1 MDRSNP
7 SPPLMSP
14 LGSPEIRISRPEY
27 ASIPQ
32 RTSDDETYDSRTDR
46 RSRFEEA
53 IEPGLGIQMRP
64 FASPTSPGKS
74 YSQQSTPKA
83 GMFSSF
89 SPTALRPLY
98 QRTPDTLYSFGS
110 GISRARTDPMTER
123 LIAHRA
129 TQSAKWKVHW
139 RTPSTM
145 VFAFVAGILLA
156 LAQHF
161 WYRFLHHRPT
171 YDEDQKFRWVLYGRV
186 LAYLSKVA
194 FGGCVVLVFRQRIW
208 RTFRKRALSVLS
220 IDQLFG
226 ATDDPSLFANWEIV
240 SNAPMAVAIA
250 TVFWLIPLATIIF
263 SPGALTFGDY
273 LDTNA
278 INRSVP
284 HINFMQ
290 ETTKDWRHPIPYN
303 AIDDELLP
311 KGGNKR
317 SLMYYNTTDKSQ
329 DPTTPNW
336 FDYYDQ
342 PSAELRR
349 VALLFGYNLMNHS
362 THRLGARQY
371 VCGKPQAGG
380 PYNCTFTQSFI
391 APAYKC
397 DLAADGIG
405 DNSRL
410 AELGAPFNTSSLLPE
425 GRNIYQAEV
434 KLGDYKQPQME
445 NFQKGPG
452 GLPVGEAPADL
463 GVFKA
468 EPVLW
473 IGYSINS
480 TERLPSDSPFSK
492 NWTHRYDPRIIRCVM
507 NEAKYTVRWNF
518 TGSFFM
524 EMTTLDFLGPVLDT
538 TFTRNENGTL
548 NYAADPVPA
557 ENFIRPLPDVG
568 LYKKIAAYHAMGEVL
583 RGFLGGHV
591 ELEPPL
597 PGPSYA
603 VVSSDV
609 TKTRLVDVESLPKKD
624 FGKVLE
630 GFFADLVL
638 SLYSA
643 PEMLVV
649 EDQDVELTRTQWQS
663 SFVYVPKRLWMC
675 YAPVIF
681 VTLIILLFGVFT
693 IWEDGTT
700 FSTGFSRILVTT
712 RNTTLDDISRGAC
725 LGNDPFP
732 MELMH
737 TRLKFGV
744 LSEGSE
750 NESMGTEGFQH
761 CAFGVASEVAPIR
774 RGVPYAGLRRRIQGL
789 KVIEEEAKT

>member
-1 MDRSNP
+1 MEHSSTP
-7 SPPLMSP
+7 TPLMSP

-46 RSRFEEA
+46 RSRFEEN
-53 IEPGLGIQMRP
+53 IEPGLGIHMKP
-64 FASPTSPGKS
+64 FASPTSPGRS

-89 SPTALRPLY
+89 APLSLRPLY
-98 QRTPDTLYSFGS
+98 QRTPDTLYSFGTS
-110 GISRARTDPMTER
+110 ISRARTDPMTER

-129 TQSAKWKVHW
+129 TQFAEWKVHW
-139 RTPSTM
+139 RTPSIM
-145 VFAFVAGILLA
+145 ALAFTSGILLA

-161 WYRFLHHRPT
+161 WYKFLHHRPT
-171 YDEDQKFRWVLYGRV
+171 YDENEKFRWVLYGRA

-194 FGGCVVLVFRQRIW
+194 FGGCCILVFRQRIW
-208 RTFRKRALSVLS
+208 RTFRERALSVLS
-220 IDQLFG
+220 IDHLFG
-226 ATDDPSLFANWEIV
+226 ATDDPSLFINWETI
-240 SNAPMAVAIA
+240 SNAPVAVAIA

-273 LDTNA
+273 LEARDVSRN
-278 INRSVP
+278 VP
-284 HINFMQ
+284 HINFTQ
-290 ETTKDWRHPIPYN
+290 ETIKDWRHPVAYEPSE
-303 AIDDELLP
+303 DDLLA

-317 SLMYYNTTDKSQ
+317 SLMYYNTTDKSEN
-329 DPTTPNW
+329 PTSPGW

-362 THRLGARQY
+362 THRLNARQL
-371 VCGKPQAGG
+371 VCGKAEAGG
-380 PYNCTFTQSFI
+380 PYNCTYAQSFI

-397 DLAADGIG
+397 DLVADGIG
-405 DNSRL
+405 DDSRL
-410 AELGAPFNTSSLLPE
+410 VDLGAPFNTSTLLPE
-425 GRNIYQAEV
+425 GRNAYQAEV
-434 KLGDYKQPQME
+434 GLGDYKRPQIE
-445 NFQKGPG
+445 NFQRGPG
-452 GLPVGEAPADL
+452 GVPAGDTPADL

-468 EPVLW
+468 EPTLW
-473 IGYSINS
+473 IGWSNNS
-480 TERLPSDSPFSK
+480 TEPLPPDSPFRT
-492 NWTHRYDPRIIRCVM
+492 NWTHRYDPKVIRCVM
-507 NEAKYTVRWNF
+507 NEARYTVKWNF
-518 TGSFFM
+518 SGPYFM
-524 EMTTLDFLGPVLDT
+524 AMPMLEFLGPVLDT
-538 TFTRNENGTL
+538 NFTRNEDGSL
-548 NYAADPVPA
+548 NYSMDPVPA
-557 ENFIRPLPDVG
+557 DNFVRPLPDVA

-583 RGFLGGHV
+583 RDFLGGHI
-591 ELEPPL
+591 ELEAPL

-609 TKTRLVDVESLPKKD
+609 TKTRLVGVDSLPKKD

-630 GFFADLVL
+630 QFFADMVL

-649 EDQDVELTRTQWQS
+649 ENQELEMNRMQWQS
-663 SFVYVPKRLWMC
+663 SFVYVPQRLWMC

-681 VTLIILLFGVFT
+681 VTLIILLFGIFT
-693 IWEDGTT
+693 IWQDGTT

-750 NESMGTEGFQH
+750 NEFMGTEGFQH
-761 CAFGVASEVAPIR
+761 CAFGVVSEVGPII
-774 RGVPYAGLRRRIQGL
+774 RGVPYAGLRQRKEYLNPAG
-789 KVIEEEAKT
+789 EEK

>member
-1 MDRSNP
+1 
-7 SPPLMSP
+7 
-14 LGSPEIRISRPEY
+14 
-27 ASIPQ
+27 
-32 RTSDDETYDSRTDR
+32 
-46 RSRFEEA
+46 
-53 IEPGLGIQMRP
+53 
-64 FASPTSPGKS
+64 
-74 YSQQSTPKA
+74 
-83 GMFSSF
+83 
-89 SPTALRPLY
+89 
-98 QRTPDTLYSFGS
+98 
-110 GISRARTDPMTER
+110 MTER

-129 TQSAKWKVHW
+129 TQSAQWKVHW
-139 RTPSTM
+139 RTPSLM
-145 VFAFVAGILLA
+145 VFAFIAGILLA

-161 WYRFLHHRPT
+161 WYKFLHHRPM
-171 YDEDQKFRWVLYGRV
+171 YDEDQKFRWVLYGRA

-194 FGGCVVLVFRQRIW
+194 FGGCCVLVFRQRIW
-208 RTFRKRALSVLS
+208 TTFRERALSVLS

-226 ATDDPSLFANWEIV
+226 ATDDPSLFVNWETI
-240 SNAPMAVAIA
+240 SNAPVAVAIA

-263 SPGALTFGDY
+263 SPGALTFGNY
-273 LDTNA
+273 LDTKSV
-278 INRSVP
+278 NRSVP
-284 HINFMQ
+284 HINFTH
-290 ETTKDWRHPIPYN
+290 ETTKDWRHPIAYDP
-303 AIDDELLP
+303 IDDELLS

-317 SLMYYNTTDKSQ
+317 SIMYYNTTDKSQ
-329 DPTTPNW
+329 NPTTSNW

-349 VALLFGYNLMNHS
+349 VAMLFGYNLMNHS
-362 THRLGARQY
+362 THRLNARQY
-371 VCGKPQAGG
+371 VCGKSESGG

-397 DLAADGIG
+397 DLVADGV

-410 AELGAPFNTSSLLPE
+410 AELGAPFNTSTLLPE

-434 KLGDYKQPQME
+434 GLGDYKHPQME

-452 GLPVGEAPADL
+452 GVPVGEVPADL

-468 EPVLW
+468 EPTLW
-473 IGYSINS
+473 IGWSTDS
-480 TERLPSDSPFSK
+480 TEPLPPDSPYSK

-507 NEAKYTVRWNF
+507 HEAKYTVKWNF
-518 TGSFFM
+518 TGPYFM
-524 EMTTLDFLGPVLDT
+524 EMTMRQILKPVIDT
-538 TFTRNENGTL
+538 NFTRNEDGTL
-548 NYAADPVPA
+548 NYDVDPVPA
-557 ENFIRPLPDVG
+557 ENFIRPLPDIG
-568 LYKKIAAYHAMGEVL
+568 LYKKIAAYHAMGNVL
-583 RGFLGGHV
+583 RDFLSGHV

-609 TKTRLVDVESLPKKD
+609 TKTRLVGVDSLPKKE

-630 GFFADLVL
+630 DFFADLVL
-638 SLYSA
+638 SMYSA

-649 EDQDVELTRTQWQS
+649 EDQELELTRMQWQS
-663 SFVYVPKRLWMC
+663 SFVYVPQRLWLC

-681 VTLIILLFGVFT
+681 VTLAILLFGIFT

-750 NESMGTEGFQH
+750 SEFMGTEGFQH
-761 CAFGVASEVAPIR
+761 CAFGVVSEVAPVR
-774 RGVPYAGLRRRIQGL
+774 RGVPYAGLRRRKPGL
-789 KVIEEEAKT
+789 MMLKDEVNSH

>member
-1 MDRSNP
+1 MERSN
-7 SPPLMSP
+7 SPPPLISP
-14 LGSPEIRISRPEY
+14 LASPEIRISRPEY

-46 RSRFEEA
+46 RPRSEEA
-53 IEPGLGIQMRP
+53 METGLGIQMRP
-64 FASPTSPGKS
+64 FASPASPGKS

-83 GMFSSF
+83 GIFSSF
-89 SPTALRPLY
+89 LPASPRPLY
-98 QRTPDTLYSFGS
+98 QRTPDTLYSFRTGL
-110 GISRARTDPMTER
+110 SRARTDPMTER

-161 WYRFLHHRPT
+161 WYRFLHQRAV
-171 YDEDQKFRWVLYGRV
+171 YDEDVKFRWVLYGRA

-208 RTFRKRALSVLS
+208 RTFRERALSVLS

-226 ATDDPSLFANWEIV
+226 ATDDPSLFINWETI
-240 SNAPMAVAIA
+240 SSAPVAVAIA
-250 TVFWLIPLATIIF
+250 AVFWLIPLATIIF

-273 LDTNA
+273 LETKSVT
-278 INRSVP
+278 RGVP
-284 HINFMQ
+284 HINFTQ
-290 ETTKDWRHPIPYN
+290 ETTKDWRYPVPYDPS
-303 AIDDELLP
+303 DDELTAP
-311 KGGNKR
+311 GGNKR
-317 SLMYYNTTDKSQ
+317 SIMYYNTTDKSR
-329 DPTTPNW
+329 DPMTPGW

-342 PSAELRR
+342 PSAELKR
-349 VALLFGYNLMNHS
+349 VAMLFGFNLMNHS

-371 VCGKPQAGG
+371 VCGKSQAGG
-380 PYNCTFTQSFI
+380 PYNCTFTQNFI

-397 DLAADGIG
+397 DLIADGAG
-405 DNSRL
+405 GNSRL
-410 AELGAPFNTSSLLPE
+410 ADLGAPFNTTSLVPE
-425 GRNIYQAEV
+425 GRNVYHAEV
-434 KLGDYKQPQME
+434 GLGDYKRPQME

-452 GLPVGEAPADL
+452 GLPVGDVPADL

-473 IGYSINS
+473 IGYSTNS
-480 TERLPSDSPFSK
+480 TEPLPPDSPLSK
-492 NWTHRYDPRIIRCVM
+492 SWTHRYDPKIIRCVM
-507 NEAKYTVRWNF
+507 HEAKYTVKWNF
-518 TGSFFM
+518 TGPYFM
-524 EMTTLDFLGPVLDT
+524 GMATPEFMGPVIDT
-538 TFTRNENGTL
+538 NFSRSANGTL
-548 NYAADPVPA
+548 DYSADPVPA
-557 ENFIRPLPDVG
+557 ENFVRPLPDVG
-568 LYKKIAAYHAMGEVL
+568 LYKKIAAYHAMGDVL
-583 RGFLGGHV
+583 RNFLGGHV

-597 PGPSYA
+597 PGPSYP

-609 TKTRLVDVESLPKKD
+609 TKTRLVGVDSLPKKD

-630 GFFADLVL
+630 LFFADLVL

-649 EDQDVELTRTQWQS
+649 DEQELAVSRTQWQS
-663 SFVYVPKRLWMC
+663 SFVYVPNRLWMC
-675 YAPVIF
+675 YAPVIL

-693 IWEDGTT
+693 IWEDGVT

-750 NESMGTEGFQH
+750 NECMGAEGFQH
-761 CAFGVASEVAPIR
+761 CAFGVESEVAPIR
-774 RGVPYAGLRRRIQGL
+774 KGVPYAGLRRRKHFFTDPVL
-789 KVIEEEAKT
+789 N

>member
-1 MDRSNP
+1 
-7 SPPLMSP
+7 
-14 LGSPEIRISRPEY
+14 
-27 ASIPQ
+27 
-32 RTSDDETYDSRTDR
+32 
-46 RSRFEEA
+46 
-53 IEPGLGIQMRP
+53 
-64 FASPTSPGKS
+64 
-74 YSQQSTPKA
+74 
-83 GMFSSF
+83 MFSSY
-89 SPTALRPLY
+89 SPASPRPLY
-98 QRTPDTLYSFGS
+98 QRTPDTLYSFGT

-139 RTPSTM
+139 RTPSMM
-145 VFAFVAGILLA
+145 VFAFVAGIVLA

-161 WYRFLHHRPT
+161 WYRFLHHRAV
-171 YDEDQKFRWVLYGRV
+171 YDEDVKFRWVLYGRA

-194 FGGCVVLVFRQRIW
+194 FGGCVVLVLRQRIW
-208 RTFRKRALSVLS
+208 RTFRERALSVLS

-226 ATDDPSLFANWEIV
+226 ATDDPSLFVNWETI
-240 SNAPMAVAIA
+240 SNAPIAVAIA

-273 LDTNA
+273 LETKSV
-278 INRSVP
+278 IRGVP
-284 HINFMQ
+284 HINFTQ
-290 ETTKDWRHPIPYN
+290 ETTKDWRHPVPYDPS
-303 AIDDELLP
+303 DDELTAP
-311 KGGNKR
+311 GGNKR
-317 SLMYYNTTDKSQ
+317 SIMYYNTTDKSR
-329 DPTTPNW
+329 DPTTPGW

-342 PSAELRR
+342 PSAELKR
-349 VALLFGYNLMNHS
+349 VAMLFSFNMMNHS

-371 VCGKPQAGG
+371 VCGKAQAGG
-380 PYNCTFTQSFI
+380 PYNCTFTQNFV

-397 DLAADGIG
+397 DLIADGAG

-410 AELGAPFNTSSLLPE
+410 ADLGAPFNISSLVPE
-425 GRNIYQAEV
+425 GRNVYHAEV
-434 KLGDYKQPQME
+434 DLGDYKQPQME

-452 GLPVGEAPADL
+452 GLPVGDVPADL

-480 TERLPSDSPFSK
+480 TEPLPSDSPYNTS
-492 NWTHRYDPRIIRCVM
+492 WTHRYDPKIIRCVM
-507 NEAKYTVRWNF
+507 HEAKYTVKWNF
-518 TGSFFM
+518 TGPYFM
-524 EMTTLDFLGPVLDT
+524 EMAMPEFLGPVIDT
-538 TFTRNENGTL
+538 NFTRRADGKL
-548 NYAADPVPA
+548 DYSADPVPA
-557 ENFIRPLPDVG
+557 ENFVRPLPDVG
-568 LYKKIAAYHAMGEVL
+568 LYKKVAAYHAMGDVL
-583 RGFLGGHV
+583 RNFLGGNV

-597 PGPSYA
+597 PGPSYP

-609 TKTRLVDVESLPKKD
+609 TKTRLVGVDSLPKKD

-630 GFFADLVL
+630 SFFADLVL

-649 EDQDVELTRTQWQS
+649 DEQELSVSRTQWQS
-663 SFVYVPKRLWMC
+663 SFVYVPERLWMC
-675 YAPVIF
+675 YAPVIL
-681 VTLIILLFGVFT
+681 VTLIILLFGIFT
-693 IWEDGTT
+693 IWEDGVT

-750 NESMGTEGFQH
+750 NEHMGTEGFQH
-761 CAFGVASEVAPIR
+761 CAFGVESEVAPIR
-774 RGVPYAGLRRRIQGL
+774 KGVPYAGLRRRNL
-789 KVIEEEAKT
+789 FVTDPVSD